1 MKNRFTVIVVGIL
14 VILLKIARVDVV
26 FDSASTCSPLHKK
39 KAIFLVFFLLLLFW
53 VCETLFLYKRVILN
67 APFLVICI
75 WNDP

>member
-14 VILLKIARVDVV
+14 VILLKIVRVDVV
-26 FDSASTCSPLHKK
+26 FDSASTCSPLHKRRQF
-39 KAIFLVFFLLLLFW
+39 FLVFFLLFW